1 MKRFYY
7 SKIEFPHTVMQA
19 DFRTDRYALAAGF
32 NVFGHQ
38 SDFELKMSVDL
49 T

>member
-7 SKIEFPHTVMQA
+7 GEIEFSHTVMQA
-19 DFRTDRYALAAGF
+19 DFRTDRYALVAGF

-38 SDFELKMSVDL
+38 SDFEIKMPVDF